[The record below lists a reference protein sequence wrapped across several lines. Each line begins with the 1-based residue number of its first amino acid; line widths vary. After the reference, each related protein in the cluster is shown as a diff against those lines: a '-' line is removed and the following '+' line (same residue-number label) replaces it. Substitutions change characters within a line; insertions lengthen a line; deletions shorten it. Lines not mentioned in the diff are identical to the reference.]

1 MGEGSVISTAVD
13 GGRTELCA
21 SALVIMLKNA
31 SIVAIAKATV
41 IEIALERFRECIIA
55 FPTLAAILI
64 ILSLIVP
71 VEDE

>member
-1 MGEGSVISTAVD
+1 MISTAVD

-21 SALVIMLKNA
+21 SALVTMLKKA
-31 SIVAIAKATV
+31 SIIAIAKATV
-41 IEIALERFRECIIA
+41 IEIAADRFRECIVA